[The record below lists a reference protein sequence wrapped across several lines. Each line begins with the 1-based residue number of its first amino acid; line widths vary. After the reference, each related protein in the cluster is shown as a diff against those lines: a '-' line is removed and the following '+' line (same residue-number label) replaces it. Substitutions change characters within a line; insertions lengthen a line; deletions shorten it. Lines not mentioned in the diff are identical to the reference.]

1 MKQTIIFTIAILTLS
16 ISSCKK
22 EETCATYTKE
32 TKVVK
37 TEKTSENI

>member
-1 MKQTIIFTIAILTLS
+1 MKQTIIFAIAILTLS

-22 EETCATYTKE
+22 TETCATYAKE

-37 TEKTSENI
+37 TDKVSENI